1 MKKTILTM
9 IGICLIMGMQ
19 AQTTKRLREYR
30 NPQIEGLLKYAKSMG
45 VDVWEFYSRNYRSMS
60 FHVSEYND
68 SDPHDNPALLID
80 SIKSTFLGLADEA
93 TDRYMWDKD
102 REGRD
107 SVYYTLTLGKYSNA
121 SSEMGR
127 QTEFHYPAPEILT
140 YKYTPYKSYNVREG
154 QRVSIGSADLHY
166 QFYPD
171 SIVRKIEQVEMD
183 ELMEAIGKVFK
194 KEKVKYHTLQV
205 EMDSAYNWRNRD
217 EILEY
222 EGAVKGEACETTIRV
237 YEAQP
242 KDRAQELLE
251 EVRQAVWE
259 FIDQHPNCDYHID
272 MQEAF
277 NRRWSSPIR
286 VENMYKDI
294 REQFR
299 IRITYVEDLDAYSFF
314 LITSKGGVAIPTS
327 WENLKSW
334 KNGAKVYRK

>member
-30 NPQIEGLLKYAKSMG
+30 NPQIDGLMKYAKSMG

-60 FHVSEYND
+60 FHVSVYND

-93 TDRYMWDKD
+93 TDRYMWEKD

-107 SVYYTLTLGKYSNA
+107 SVYYTLTLGKYR

-140 YKYTPYKSYNVREG
+140 YKYIPYKRENVREG

-171 SIVRKIEQVEMD
+171 SIDRKIEQVEMD

>member
-1 MKKTILTM
+1 
-9 IGICLIMGMQ
+9 
-19 AQTTKRLREYR
+19 
-30 NPQIEGLLKYAKSMG
+30 
-45 VDVWEFYSRNYRSMS
+45 
-60 FHVSEYND
+60 
-68 SDPHDNPALLID
+68 
-80 SIKSTFLGLADEA
+80 
-93 TDRYMWDKD
+93 
-102 REGRD
+102 
-107 SVYYTLTLGKYSNA
+107 
-121 SSEMGR
+121 MGR

-140 YKYTPYKSYNVREG
+140 YKYIPYKRENVREG

-171 SIVRKIEQVEMD
+171 SIDRKIEQVEMD

-222 EGAVKGEACETTIRV
+222 GGAAKGEACETTIRV
-237 YEAQP
+237 YDAQP
-242 KDRAQELLE
+242 KDKAKELLE
-251 EVRQAVWE
+251 EVLQTVWE

-277 NRRWSSPIR
+277 NRHWSSPIR
-286 VENMYKDI
+286 VENMYKDV

>member
-1 MKKTILTM
+1 MKKTIL
-9 IGICLIMGMQ
+9 
-19 AQTTKRLREYR
+19 R
-30 NPQIEGLLKYAKSMG
+30 NPQIDGLMKYAKSMG

-60 FHVSEYND
+60 FHISVYND
-68 SDPHDNPALLID
+68 SDPHDNPVLLID

-93 TDRYMWDKD
+93 TDKYLWEKD

-107 SVYYTLTLGKYSNA
+107 SIYYTLTLGKYR

-140 YKYTPYKSYNVREG
+140 YKYIPYKRENVREG

-242 KDRAQELLE
+242 KDRAQE
-251 EVRQAVWE
+251 
-259 FIDQHPNCDYHID
+259 HID

-334 KNGAKVYRK
+334 KNGKKVYYRK

>member
-1 MKKTILTM
+1 
-9 IGICLIMGMQ
+9 
-19 AQTTKRLREYR
+19 
-30 NPQIEGLLKYAKSMG
+30 
-45 VDVWEFYSRNYRSMS
+45 
-60 FHVSEYND
+60 
-68 SDPHDNPALLID
+68 
-80 SIKSTFLGLADEA
+80 
-93 TDRYMWDKD
+93 
-102 REGRD
+102 
-107 SVYYTLTLGKYSNA
+107 
-121 SSEMGR
+121 
-127 QTEFHYPAPEILT
+127 
-140 YKYTPYKSYNVREG
+140 
-154 QRVSIGSADLHY
+154 
-166 QFYPD
+166 
-171 SIVRKIEQVEMD
+171 MD

-237 YEAQP
+237 YDAQP
-242 KDRAQELLE
+242 KDKAKELLA

-299 IRITYVEDLDAYSFF
+299 IADGAIIGSSLKE
-314 LITSKGGVAIPTS
+314 GGKL
-327 WENLKSW
+327 ENPISEELTRRLLAAR
-334 KNGAKVYRK
+334 G